1 MSAFFI
7 DKKTERAGGIVER
20 YFILTMGVIGS
31 IVSFLVDGLGMAVTI
46 LLGMMALDYISGLMA
61 AAYQRKLNSR
71 IGFNGLIRKS
81 YYLLLVGSVYML
93 SYAVEGIQFAGDGLA
108 IALIAMEFVSITEN
122 GTKMNL
128 PMPDPVR
135 KILLIVTEK
144 INGNEEKK
152 GMK

>member
-1 MSAFFI
+1 MQ
-7 DKKTERAGGIVER
+7 KKQRSWWIMEKYIV
-20 YFILTMGVIGS
+20 LTMGIIGGF
-31 IVSFLVDGLGMAVTI
+31 VSFLVDGLGMAVTI

-93 SYAVEGIQFAGDGLA
+93 SYAVDGIQFAGDGLA
-108 IALIAMEFVSITEN
+108 IALIAMEFISITEN

-128 PMPDPVR
+128 PMPDPLR

-144 INGNEEKK
+144 ISGNDEKE